1 MVFLSYEED
10 IKMDKLVTA
19 LICLPFLMAI
29 LPAVIHKSSIR
40 SAVVY
45 CCGGI
50 VAVLAVVTAGYWY
63 LQGGSALS
71 FDLPYTEV
79 FDKIILVGDFVLMFL
94 IIYLSV
100 KHHKTIISV
109 LSIVQ
114 TFLVAGIELFGP
126 EPAET
131 MHIRIDWLTFIM
143 ILIIGVIGVAIGIY
157 AVGYMHGYH
166 IHHHKEVQDRRSFF
180 LALIFVFYGAMFGL
194 VCSMSLVWLYFFWEI
209 TSVCSFLLIGYT
221 RTEEAVNNSFKALW
235 MNLLGGLG
243 IAIAI
248 SYAICVQGTVNLYDV
263 IDLAIE
269 GGAGSAAL
277 IPIAMLA
284 FAALTKSAQFPFS
297 GWLLGA
303 MVAPTPSSA
312 LLHSATMVKAGVYL
326 LVRLALAMSGNYVGE
341 MVYLCGGFT
350 FLVASC
356 LAISQSDAKKVLAYS
371 TISNLGLIVACAGA
385 GYQETIWAAVFLIIF
400 HAVSKSMLFQCV
412 GAIENT
418 TGSRDIEDMEG
429 LAIRY
434 PKLAFILMV
443 GIAGM
448 FLAPFGMLISKW
460 AALKAF
466 VDAPSVLMVLFI
478 VFGSSTTMFYWTKWF
493 AKILGIHETK
503 GKDVTKP
510 NEYVSMYFH
519 AILLILLCVG
529 FPFTSKYVIEPLMND
544 MYGAYSPVISEGN
557 IAIMVI
563 MICAVFIVP
572 SINYL
577 LTRNRK
583 DKEVMV
589 YMGGANTGDNKN
601 FIDAEGE
608 SKELQ
613 VSNWYMTNW
622 FGEDKLLKPAI
633 AIGCLIIVIF
643 LCVVVG
649 GAVE

>member
-1 MVFLSYEED
+1 MGTL
-10 IKMDKLVTA
+10 TA
-19 LICLPFLMAI
+19 VLICLPFLMAL
-29 LPAVIHKSSIR
+29 LPALVRNDKAR
-40 SAVVY
+40 GYVVY
-45 CCGGI
+45 FCGFI
-50 VAVLAVVTAGYWY
+50 VA
-63 LQGGSALS
+63 ALS
-71 FDLPYTEV
+71 IATAALWYAGGGKTVTFDLPYTEV
-79 FDKIILVGDFVLMFL
+79 FDKIILIGDFVLMIL

-100 KHHKTIISV
+100 KHHKTIISL

-114 TFLVAGIELFGP
+114 TGMVVWTELFGP
-126 EPAET
+126 TPAVAD
-131 MHIRIDWLTFIM
+131 HIRIDWLTFIM
-143 ILIIGVIGVAIGIY
+143 ILIIGIIGVAIGIY
-157 AVGYMHGYH
+157 AVGYMQGYH
-166 IHHHKEVQDRRSFF
+166 IHHKEIKDRRSFF
-180 LALIFVFYGAMFGL
+180 LSMIFVFYGAMFGL
-194 VCSMSLVWLYFFWEI
+194 VFSMNIIWMYFFWEI

-221 RTEEAVNNSFKALW
+221 RTEEAVNNSFRALW

-243 IAIAI
+243 IAVAI
-248 SYAICVQGTVNLYDV
+248 TYAVYAEGTVNLYQV
-263 IDLAIE
+263 IDS
-269 GGAGSAAL
+269 GKNAGL
-277 IPIAMLA
+277 LVPIAMLA

-326 LVRLALAMSGNYVGE
+326 LIRLAPAMSGNYAGQ

-350 FLVASC
+350 FFVASC
-356 LAISQSDAKKVLAYS
+356 LAISQSDGKKVLAYS

-418 TGSRDIEDMEG
+418 TGSRDIEDME
-429 LAIRY
+429 
-434 PKLAFILMV
+434 KLAFILMV

-466 VDAPSVLMVLFI
+466 VDAPSTLMVLFI

-493 AKILGIHETK
+493 AKILGIHESK
-503 GKDVTKP
+503 GKDVTQA
-510 NEYVSMYFH
+510 NEYISMYFH
-519 AILLILLCVG
+519 AVLLILLCVG
-529 FPFTSKYVIEPLMND
+529 FPFVSKYVIEPLMMD
-544 MYGAYSPVISEGN
+544 MYGASSPVISEGN

-563 MICAVFIVP
+563 MICAVFVVP

-583 DKEVMV
+583 DKTVMV
-589 YMGGANTGDNKN
+589 YMGGANSGDNKN

-608 SKELQ
+608 TKELQ
-613 VSNWYMTNW
+613 ISNWYMTNW
-622 FGEDKLLKPAI
+622 FGEDKLFRPSVAV
-633 AIGCLIIVIF
+633 ATMIVIIF
-643 LCVVVG
+643 LCVIVG
-649 GAVE
+649 GAVHV